1 MKLYIDGYDCACEP
15 KPTDTLDDLLAEV
28 RAKNLRSRRAILGL
42 TCDGIDVIGNTLTDY
57 LATPANRFERID
69 IQTGIPD
76 TLIVHAMREARE
88 TLTRAER
95 ERGEVIELLGR
106 GKSGDAVILLG
117 RCLNHWYRINEAIAK
132 SLGLIDT
139 IPDAFEI
146 DLRELVSSLE
156 PIAAKLA
163 DVKSAVKSQDYVS
176 LADILEYEFDEVT
189 SCWRGVIER
198 LLDHLAESDAP
209 IR

>member
-1 MKLYIDGYDCACEP
+1 LELYIDGYDCACKP
-15 KPTDTLDDLLAEV
+15 KPTDTLDDVLAEV
-28 RAKNLRSRRAILGL
+28 RANNLKSRRAILGL

-57 LATPANRFERID
+57 LATPASSFERID

-76 TLIVHAMREARE
+76 TLIVHAMREARD
-88 TLTRAER
+88 TLSRAER
-95 ERGEVIELLGR
+95 ERGEVVELLGK

-117 RCLNHWYRINEAIAK
+117 RCLNHWYRINEAISK

-146 DLRELVSSLE
+146 DLRELVAALE
-156 PIAAKLA
+156 PIADKLA
-163 DVKSAVKSQDYVS
+163 DVKSAVKSQNYVS

-189 SCWRGVIER
+189 TCWRGVIEK
-198 LLDHLAESDAP
+198 LLDQLAGSDASAP
-209 IR
+209 